1 MKRLRNWDNR
11 TWLSSKKYI
20 TSFNTFLKSKI
31 NFNKDLEILDIGC
44 GRANIISALQRKY
57 KFKKKPIGIDVVKN
71 KNIKKNIIFIKHNAL
86 DYLKKTNKNF
96 DIILIKQTIHF
107 FNKKQVNL
115 LLNHIKSKLS
125 SKGKILIFSLETKN
139 NQIPCFKKMK
149 NKLNKSLKK
158 DEFLF
163 KIIKK
168 NLKNSKEINFKFKV
182 NVEKKNY
189 LKMIEDRYIS
199 CLLNIS
205 AKDLRFGI
213 TELKLKLKNKIY
225 FTDTLKC
232 IYFKN
237 NI

>member
-1 MKRLRNWDNR
+1 MKKLKNWDNN

-20 TSFNTFLKSKI
+20 NAFNNFLNSKI
-31 NFNKDLEILDIGC
+31 KFNKNTQILDIGC
-44 GRANIISALQRKY
+44 GRANIISTLQKKY
-57 KFKKKPIGIDVVKN
+57 KFNNKPIGIDVVKN
-71 KNIKKNIIFIKHNAL
+71 TNIKKNVIFVKNNAL
-86 DYLKKTNKNF
+86 NYLKKTNRNF
-96 DIILIKQTIHF
+96 DVILIKQTIHF
-107 FNKKQVNL
+107 FKKNQINL
-115 LLNHIKSKLS
+115 LLNYSKLKLS
-125 SKGKILIFSLETKN
+125 SKGKILIFSLKAEN

-168 NLKNSKEINFKFKV
+168 NLKNSKEINFNFKV
-182 NVEKKNY
+182 NVAKKNY

-213 TELKLKLKNKIY
+213 AELKLKLKNKIY
-225 FTDTLKC
+225 FTDNLKC
-232 IYFKN
+232 IYFKS